1 MKDDVFGK
9 LHITLADGVYVDTLN
24 IMPRLQNQIRSL
36 AAFDNPVYYKNKR
49 LGYSNYYNFSS
60 VYMGKDKD
68 GYIVLPRGLLD
79 KLTFACDKSS
89 IPYDISDQREKGK
102 PIRVSFNGD
111 LRLQQSLA
119 AEQLLAFDNGVLS
132 AATAFG
138 KTVVCSYLIAKRKV
152 NTLILLQNKELQQQ
166 LLDCMVDMLIKSR
179 EEWEKL
185 RNDTIKSVI
194 KHHTSSE
201 AKRKSEIKDQ
211 KYAPFREYFKQIQ
224 QEKYESAL
232 LNGSKLTANSF
243 VDWFLENKAN
253 DIQIPYIE
261 QNQKNKLRQLAQAN
275 NREFKKL
282 LHDKA

>member
-1 MKDDVFGK
+1 MDYKEIIPLRTLREFNAIC
-9 LHITLADGVYVDTLN
+9 LHN
-24 IMPRLQNQIRSL
+24 
-36 AAFDNPVYYKNKR
+36 
-49 LGYSNYYNFSS
+49 
-60 VYMGKDKD
+60 
-68 GYIVLPRGLLD
+68 
-79 KLTFACDKSS
+79 
-89 IPYDISDQREKGK
+89 E
-102 PIRVSFNGD
+102 
-111 LRLQQSLA
+111 
-119 AEQLLAFDNGVLS
+119 
-132 AATAFG
+132 
-138 KTVVCSYLIAKRKV
+138 YLY
-152 NTLILLQNKELQQQ
+152 QNKELQQQ

>member
-1 MKDDVFGK
+1 MEVIKMDYEEIIPLRTLREFDAIC
-9 LHITLADGVYVDTLN
+9 LHN
-24 IMPRLQNQIRSL
+24 
-36 AAFDNPVYYKNKR
+36 
-49 LGYSNYYNFSS
+49 
-60 VYMGKDKD
+60 
-68 GYIVLPRGLLD
+68 
-79 KLTFACDKSS
+79 
-89 IPYDISDQREKGK
+89 E
-102 PIRVSFNGD
+102 
-111 LRLQQSLA
+111 
-119 AEQLLAFDNGVLS
+119 
-132 AATAFG
+132 
-138 KTVVCSYLIAKRKV
+138 YLY
-152 NTLILLQNKELQQQ
+152 QNKELQQQ